1 MLGRWIVV
9 VGALSIEA
17 KPIEFQSVA
26 DKPETQPSR
35 NLLLEPLDCSASEL
49 NHLPGGHIDEVVV
62 VRLGG
67 LLIVSTA
74 VTELVP
80 FDDTY
85 LLETLH
91 RSVNCRDR
99 HTPVP
104 FGHTAM
110 QLSHIGVI
118 SGFGEHLS
126 DQATLAR

>member
-35 NLLLEPLDCSASEL
+35 NLLLEPLNFSVPEL
-49 NHLPGGHIDEVVV
+49 DYSPGGHVNEVVV
-62 VRLGG
+62 VRLGC
-67 LLIVSTA
+67 LLVVRTA

-80 FDDTY
+80 FNDAE

-91 RSVNCRDR
+91 CSVNCRDR